1 MMSSINKF
9 RKTLLAFLVLVSL
22 LYACSKSFLEPE
34 PLSFFTPE
42 NVFVNSEGYVALLI
56 TMRKDLAREQ
66 TGQKNFL
73 AHQWAASEAGVPWLQ
88 MDFTRLTPNTDTYQQ
103 FVNQIN
109 DIFEMVRNAN
119 TIINRIDDIEWGSE
133 AERNQILGEA
143 LWHRSYW
150 YYRLIG
156 SYGDLPFMQEEVQGA
171 RVDFNTHSRWAILDR
186 LQTDMEFAV
195 QWMPVST
202 RAGIPSKGAGNHLLT
217 KIYLA
222 NMEFEKAAQSATDV
236 INGPYALMN
245 ERFGIDAADPEKN
258 VLWDLHRPEN
268 KNITQNR
275 ETILAFVDR
284 WEAPQEARSPGLFTM
299 RVYNCA
305 WYNTAVGKD
314 RDGNLGMIDS
324 GPLYDSL
331 GRGNPDVALSDYH
344 SYTIWDDGQYNS
356 KTTPDLRRAD
366 INWWDR
372 DELFYNNPLSSQY
385 GEPFDPQNMDNPN
398 DYWARIYDM
407 PFYKTYVPNKPDQAG
422 QPMGSNGDWYLFR
435 LAETFLLRA
444 EAYYWLGQPDLAARD
459 INAVRSRANALP
471 ISAADVTMDFIFDE
485 RAREL
490 FAEEPR
496 QNELNRVSYILAA
509 RNEQGYSLATI
520 HENNWFYDRV
530 RNLNNF
536 YDRQADLIFLGQS
549 PRIEPYHFQWP
560 IDDNIIT
567 ANTLGR
573 INQNR
578 GYVGSENNLPPLEV
592 IEAPQ
597 NDEQ

>member
-1 MMSSINKF
+1 MACLNKIKYF
-9 RKTLLAFLVLVSL
+9 LLVCTLLVLTG
-22 LYACSKSFLEPE
+22 ACSKSFLEPE

-42 NVFVNSEGYVALLI
+42 NVFVDKQGYQALLI

-88 MDFTRLTPNTDTYQQ
+88 MDFTRLTPNSDTYQQ
-103 FVNQIN
+103 FVSQIN

-119 TIINRIDDIEWGSE
+119 TIISRIDDIEWASE
-133 AERNQILGEA
+133 TDRNQILAEA
-143 LWHRSYW
+143 FWHRSYW

-156 SYGDLPFMQEEVQGA
+156 NYGDLPFIKEEVRGV
-171 RVDFNTHSRWAILDR
+171 RVDFKTHSRWAILDQIQ
-186 LQTDMEFAV
+186 LDLEFAV

-202 RAGIPSKGAGNHLLT
+202 AAGIPSKGAANHLLT
-217 KIYLA
+217 KVYLA
-222 NMEFEKAAQSATDV
+222 NMEFEKAISAAAAV
-236 INGPYALMN
+236 INGPYALMQ
-245 ERFGIDAADPEKN
+245 ERFGIDAADPAKN

-268 KNITQNR
+268 KNITQNK

-284 WEAPQEARSPGLFTM
+284 WEAPQAARSVGLFTM
-299 RVYNCA
+299 RVYHCG
-305 WYNTAVGKD
+305 WYNNAVAKD
-314 RDGNLGMIDS
+314 KDGGLGMIDR

-344 SYTIWDDGQYNS
+344 SYKIWEDGTYNS
-356 KTTPDLRRAD
+356 KNTPDLRRAD

-372 DELFYNNPLSSQY
+372 DEFFYNNPASSQF
-385 GEPFDPQNMDNPN
+385 GQPFDPQNMDNPN
-398 DYWARIYDM
+398 EYWARIYAM
-407 PFYKTYVPNKPDQAG
+407 PFYKTYVPNKPDQMG
-422 QPMGSNGDWYLFR
+422 QPYGSNGDWYLFR
-435 LAETFLLRA
+435 LAETYLLRA
-444 EAYYWLGQPDLAARD
+444 EAYFWLGQPDFAARD
-459 INAVRSRANALP
+459 INTVRARAQANPITAAAVTIDL
-471 ISAADVTMDFIFDE
+471 IFDE

-509 RNEQGYSLATI
+509 RNEGGYSLSNI
-520 HENNWFYDRV
+520 HEKNWFYDRV
-530 RNLNNF
+530 HSLNNF
-536 YDRQADLIFLGQS
+536 YEHQSDLTMLGQS

-573 INQNR
+573 INQNK
-578 GYVGSENNLPPLEV
+578 GYVGSELNEPPLEV
-592 IEAPQ
+592 VE
-597 NDEQ
+597 

>member
-1 MMSSINKF
+1 MNALNNIL
-9 RKTLLAFLVLVSL
+9 KTLVAALALLSL
-22 LYACSKSFLEPE
+22 SCSRSFLEPE

-42 NVFVNSEGYVALLI
+42 NVFVDKEGFETLLV
-56 TMRKDLAREQ
+56 TMRKDLNREQ
-66 TGQKNFL
+66 TAQKNFM

-88 MDFTRLTPNTDTYQQ
+88 MDFTRLTPNSDAFQQ

-119 TIINRIDDIEWGSE
+119 TIISRIDDIEWSDE
-133 AERNQILGEA
+133 ADRNRILAEA

-156 SYGDLPFMQEEVQGA
+156 NYGDLPFVQQEVQGA
-171 RVDFNTHSRWAILDR
+171 RVDFNTHSRWAILDKI
-186 LQTDMEFAV
+186 QADMEFAA

-202 RAGIPSKGAGNHLLT
+202 APGEPSKGAADHLLT

-222 NMEFEKAAQSATDV
+222 NMAFEKAIESASRV
-236 INGPYALMN
+236 IDGPYALMKS
-245 ERFGIDAADPEKN
+245 RFGQDASDPAKN
-258 VLWDLHRPEN
+258 VIWDLHRPDN
-268 KNITQNR
+268 KNLPQNT

-284 WEAPQEARSPGLFTM
+284 WEAPIDARSAGLFTM
-299 RVYNCA
+299 RVYHCGWVNSLV
-305 WYNTAVGKD
+305 TKDKDGKVG
-314 RDGNLGMIDS
+314 LIDS

-344 SYTIWDDGQYNS
+344 SYDLWDDGRYDYL
-356 KTTPDLRRAD
+356 TTPDLRRAD

-372 DELFYNNPLSSQY
+372 EEFFYNNPASSQY
-385 GEPFDPQNMDNPN
+385 GEPFDPQNMDNPSE
-398 DYWARIYDM
+398 YWARIYAM
-407 PFYKTYVPNKPDQAG
+407 PFYKTYVPNKPDQVG
-422 QPMGSNGDWYLFR
+422 LPMGSNGDWYIFR
-435 LAETFLLRA
+435 LAETYLLRA
-444 EAYYWLGQPDLAARD
+444 EAYLWLGQPELAAQD
-459 INAVRSRANALP
+459 INAVRGRAGAPP
-471 ISAADVTMDFIFDE
+471 ISGAQVTIDFLFDE

-509 RNEQGYSLATI
+509 RNERGYTL
-520 HENNWFYDRV
+520 ENLHQHNWFYDRV

-536 YDRQADLIFLGQS
+536 YAHYSDLNVLGQN

-573 INQNR
+573 INQNK
-578 GYVGSENNLPPLEV
+578 GYVGAENNQPPLEAV
-592 IEAPQ
+592 EEGQ
-597 NDEQ
+597 

>member
-1 MMSSINKF
+1 MASLNKIKYF
-9 RKTLLAFLVLVSL
+9 LLIYTLLVLTG
-22 LYACSKSFLEPE
+22 ACSKSFLEPE

-42 NVFVNSEGYVALLI
+42 NVFVDKQGYQALLI

-88 MDFTRLTPNTDTYQQ
+88 MDFTRLTPNSDTYQE

-119 TIINRIDDIEWGSE
+119 TIISRIDDIEWASE
-133 AERNQILGEA
+133 TDRNQILAEA
-143 LWHRSYW
+143 FWHRSYW

-156 SYGDLPFMQEEVQGA
+156 NYGDLPFIKEEVRGV
-171 RVDFNTHSRWAILDR
+171 RVDFKTHSRWAILDQIQ
-186 LQTDMEFAV
+186 LDLEFAV
-195 QWMPVST
+195 QWMPVSAA
-202 RAGIPSKGAGNHLLT
+202 AGIPSKGAANHLLT
-217 KIYLA
+217 KVYLA
-222 NMEFEKAAQSATDV
+222 NMAFEKAVSAATAV
-236 INGPYALMN
+236 ISGPYALMQ
-245 ERFGIDAADPEKN
+245 ERFGIDAADPAKN

-268 KNITQNR
+268 KNITQNK

-284 WEAPQEARSPGLFTM
+284 WEAPQAARSLGLFTM
-299 RVYNCA
+299 RVYHCA
-305 WYNTAVGKD
+305 WYNNAVAKD
-314 RDGNLGMIDS
+314 KDGGLGMIDR

-344 SYTIWDDGQYNS
+344 SYKIWEDGTYDS
-356 KTTPDLRRAD
+356 KNTPDLRRAD

-372 DELFYNNPLSSQY
+372 DEFFYNNPASSQF
-385 GEPFDPQNMDNPN
+385 GQPFDPQNMDNPN
-398 DYWARIYDM
+398 DYWARIYAM
-407 PFYKTYVPNKPDQAG
+407 PFYKTYVPNKPDQMG
-422 QPMGSNGDWYLFR
+422 QPYGSNGDWYLFR
-435 LAETFLLRA
+435 LAETYLLRA
-444 EAYYWLGQPDLAARD
+444 EAYFWLGQLDFAAQD
-459 INAVRSRANALP
+459 INAVRTRANANP
-471 ISAADVTMDFIFDE
+471 ITGTDVNIDFIFDE

-509 RNEQGYSLATI
+509 RNEGGYSLSNI
-520 HENNWFYDRV
+520 HEKNWFYDRV
-530 RNLNNF
+530 HSLNNF
-536 YDRQADLIFLGQS
+536 YEHQGDLTMLGQS

-573 INQNR
+573 INQNK
-578 GYVGSENNLPPLEV
+578 GYVGSELNEPPLEV
-592 IEAPQ
+592 IE
-597 NDEQ
+597 